1 MRDGG
6 LLSGTVS
13 VKLARIASLGFALL
27 LGLIE
32 FAGVVGSWHPS
43 HATLVDAYYSSALVY
58 ALFASVFLL
67 AGLAPG
73 RGIGR
78 FAMLGALNVIVI
90 PAAAV
95 LFSSWVTRWLIGQ
108 PINPD
113 TARELAANPASAILH
128 LSEGGRVVAGVFAGA
143 MFLFVYACSR
153 MVSVSE
159 RAWSRGHLQFR
170 AAGAAACVT
179 LFGFASW
186 GVANA
191 SLSWSSYAA
200 VVSRPNEHVP
210 ATYQC
215 PRSQPVHLSPVPAA
229 NPVAGTPVI
238 LVILESLRA
247 DVLRDHPDA
256 MPFVAALAKES
267 LVFDKAYAPA
277 THSDFSDIAIWYSR
291 YPLFA
296 PERTGYPADAAW
308 RGTSAFEYFKASG
321 AYRAGYFSSQNEFWG
336 GMIHWMKLPA
346 QDAFFDAHNLVDR
359 GRLSKAEAREY
370 MQRLSSE
377 LTLTGKVPDHRT
389 LDMAADWAVRHAN
402 EPFFLGL
409 NLQNTHDPYLVPDG
423 APQPF
428 QPADSSARDLAYA
441 WPVERAPF
449 QFNRYL
455 NAAYNMDALVA
466 QFAQRLRE
474 AGLWDRSIILF
485 VGDHGE
491 AFREHGFVSH
501 GGPAYEETSRVLA
514 LVKLPRGDR
523 RNGTVYSQP
532 VSSIDFVPM
541 LTELAGLPEWGGF
554 QGRSPLRVFVPAPR
568 FILVDGL
575 TRGAAVVQW
584 PWKLMNRTFPEQRT
598 ELYNLEADPK
608 ESRNLVLDESARA
621 TALTATLDEWRTCQL
636 SYYGDRDAYTTLQPP
651 RY

>member
-1 MRDGG
+1 LGG
-6 LLSGTVS
+6 TASI
-13 VKLARIASLGFALL
+13 KLARVATLGFALL
-27 LGLIE
+27 LGVFE
-32 FAGVVGSWHPS
+32 FAGVVGSWHPPR
-43 HATLVDAYYSSALVY
+43 AALVDAYYSSALVY
-58 ALFASVFLL
+58 ALFASTFIF
-67 AGLAPG
+67 AGLAPE
-73 RGIGR
+73 RGVGR
-78 FAMLGALNVIVI
+78 FALLGALNAIVI

-108 PINPD
+108 PVNPD

-128 LSEGGRVVAGVFAGA
+128 LSEGGRVVAGLFAAA
-143 MFLFVYACSR
+143 MFLFVYVCSH
-153 MVSVSE
+153 MVSVSS
-159 RAWSRGHLQFR
+159 RAWSTGHLQLR

-179 LFGFASW
+179 LLGFSSW
-186 GVANA
+186 GIANA

-200 VVSRPNEHVP
+200 VVSRPNAEFP
-210 ATYQC
+210 PEYLC
-215 PRSQPVHLSPVPAA
+215 PRSEPVSVSPIPVAK
-229 NPVAGTPVI
+229 PVAGTPVI

-256 MPFVAALAKES
+256 MPFLAGLAKES

-291 YPLFA
+291 YPFFA
-296 PERTGYPADAAW
+296 PRRTGYPRDAEW

-321 AYRAGYFSSQNEFWG
+321 GYRVGYFSSQNEYWG

-370 MQRLSSE
+370 MQGISSE

-389 LDMAADWAVRHAN
+389 LDMAADWAVRHAS
-402 EPFFLGL
+402 EPLFLGL

-428 QPADSSARDLAYA
+428 QPADSSARDLAFA
-441 WPVERAPF
+441 WPIERAPF
-449 QFNRYL
+449 VFNRYL
-455 NAAYNMDALVA
+455 NAAYNVDALVA

-474 AGLWDRSIILF
+474 AGLWDRSIVLF

-501 GGPAYEETSRVLA
+501 AGPAYEETSRVLA
-514 LVKLPRGDR
+514 MVKLPRGDR
-523 RNGTVYSQP
+523 RNGKVYSQP
-532 VSSIDFVPM
+532 VSSIDFLP
-541 LTELAGLPEWGGF
+541 LLADAAGLPEWGGF

-568 FILVDGL
+568 FIVVDGL
-575 TRGAAVVQW
+575 TRGTAVVRW
-584 PWKLMNRTFPEQRT
+584 PWKLMNRTFPDQRT
-598 ELYNLEADPK
+598 ELYNLESDPK
-608 ESRNLVLDESARA
+608 ESRNRVLDESAKA
-621 TALTATLDEWRTCQL
+621 AELTATLDEWRTCQL
-636 SYYGDRDAYTTLQPP
+636 SYYGDRSAYSTLQPP